1 MADVSPPDLVR
12 QELAR
17 LMESESL
24 RRAPSH
30 ARLLRYLVERRVAND
45 EPALRETSIALEVFR
60 RDPATYD
67 PRTDP
72 IVRVTVGR
80 LRERLESHYAH
91 YDAPPKMRIVLPRGG
106 YAPEF
111 VPMDPGPGRAPA
123 AGIAVLRTRNLT
135 GDDALG
141 PACDGFADQLAD
153 RLAAAGLPRV
163 IARASVDHAQAASA
177 DPATLGLRLEVPWLV
192 DSTLARE
199 RRSGLRLSVRLLG
212 VDADVRWVET
222 AIGEN
227 TDLYRL
233 VDRML
238 DAATL
243 RIAGSLPA
251 GARAQPAR
259 GSARPALAD
268 AARAALDR
276 SRLLLLQRTVAATDE
291 AVALAQA
298 VVDELPSAA
307 DAWATLAAALYSRYA
322 FHDKEPAPIA
332 DRLVA
337 AAERALALDAE
348 QPVALRTLAIILG
361 KFRGDFGA
369 AEDLFRRALASSPHY
384 TSVRLNYAELLT
396 FAGRAEDALE
406 QLALARLH
414 DPLSASVSLA
424 RGTCLHLMRR
434 YDEADAAWA
443 LARAAGDNSEWR
455 RGGEIWTALAAGRLD
470 DALAKITDL
479 HAAMPPQGG
488 TLLCL
493 ASVLAARGDRD
504 GALALERECV
514 ARFPWHSSAQR
525 ALPAAYRRDR
535 AETLRLLAEGLD
547 RHDSYV
553 LNATMDP
560 ALDWLVG
567 DADYARLRR
576 RSPIWAARG

>member
-1 MADVSPPDLVR
+1 MADALPPDLVR

-17 LMESESL
+17 LMESESM

-45 EPALRETSIALEVFR
+45 EQALRETSIALEVFR

-80 LRERLESHYAH
+80 LRERLESHYSH

-111 VPMDPGPGRAPA
+111 VPQDPVAARAPR

-141 PACDGFADQLAD
+141 ATCDGFADQLAD

-163 IARASVDHAQAASA
+163 IARASVDHAHAQSA

-192 DSTLARE
+192 DSTLTRE

-222 AIGEN
+222 AIVES
-227 TDLYRL
+227 TEPYRL

-251 GARAQPAR
+251 GARAKAT

-291 AVALAQA
+291 AVALAQG
-298 VVDELPSAA
+298 VVDELPAAA

-322 FHDKEPAPIA
+322 FQDTDPAPIA
-332 DRLVA
+332 GRVVA

-369 AEDLFRRALASSPHY
+369 AEGLFRRALASTPHY

-424 RGTCLHLMRR
+424 RGACLNLMRR

-488 TLLCL
+488 TLICL

-514 ARFPWHSSAQR
+514 GRYPWYSSAQR

-547 RHDSYV
+547 RHDCFV
-553 LNATMDP
+553 LNATMHP
-560 ALDWLVG
+560 ALDWLAG

-576 RSPIWAARG
+576 RSPIWFARG